1 MWSLVLQPYTFEIQH
16 RKGRDN
22 ANAYA
27 LSWLPQELCFT
38 LKKEGSNVTN
48 GTLDA
53 QQMDQAIQ
61 VELADYS
68 CDESEICDEKQTN
81 QNMQETRQSKYTR
94 NRPIITGQL
103 EYKKGRGDCEDR
115 LEFKQR
121 RGF

>member
-1 MWSLVLQPYTFEIQH
+1 M
-16 RKGRDN
+16 
-22 ANAYA
+22 
-27 LSWLPQELCFT
+27 
-38 LKKEGSNVTN
+38 TN

-68 CDESEICDEKQTN
+68 RDESEICDEKQTN
-81 QNMQETRQSKYTR
+81 QNTQETGQSKYAR

-103 EYKKGRGDCEDR
+103 EYKKSRGNCEDR